1 MYRVNHR
8 QSVTQS
14 QGQSD
19 MTATQTQTPATLS
32 LAQLQIAQAQMAFDR
47 YDFGAPVRIVR
58 RGFVNY
64 GDHVTTEVEFQ
75 NENGVFDNGPKGG
88 FLVYFAAGSYQI
100 EDARAMI
107 HGSQIGHMP
116 GAELREFE
124 ARLDEGVDMLDMEG
138 VELVEQWLEARDE
151 SKGYILGVRIG
162 DAGRV
167 HDLRSHPIVEAE
179 EAIQEAISDDRA
191 GVSVLITG
199 QRADR
204 IREAVA
210 VRRVTLQAAA
220 QNARTPGS
228 PAI

>member
-1 MYRVNHR
+1 
-8 QSVTQS
+8 
-14 QGQSD
+14 
-19 MTATQTQTPATLS
+19 MTATNTQTPATLLLS
-32 LAQLQIAQAQMAFDR
+32 QLQLAQAQMAFDR

-75 NENGVFDNGPKGG
+75 NEHGVFENGPKGG

-100 EDARAMI
+100 DDARAMI

-116 GAELREFE
+116 GAELREFD

-151 SKGYILGVRIG
+151 SKGYVLGVRIG

-167 HDLRSHPIVEAE
+167 HDLGRHPIADAE
-179 EAIQEAISDDRA
+179 RSIREAISEERG
-191 GVSVLITG
+191 GVTVLITG

-204 IREAVA
+204 LREAVA
-210 VRRVTLQAAA
+210 ARRIVLQAD
-220 QNARTPGS
+220 ARNTRKLGS
-228 PAI
+228 PAV

>member
-1 MYRVNHR
+1 
-8 QSVTQS
+8 
-14 QGQSD
+14 

-32 LAQLQIAQAQMAFDR
+32 LAQLQLAQAQMAFDR

-75 NENGVFDNGPKGG
+75 NEHGVFDNGPKGG
-88 FLVYFAAGSYQI
+88 FLVYFAAGSYQL
-100 EDARAMI
+100 DDVRAMI

-124 ARLDEGVDMLDMEG
+124 SRLDEGVDMLDMEG
-138 VELVEQWLEARDE
+138 VEFVEQWLEVRDQ

-167 HDLRSHPIVEAE
+167 HDLRRHPITDAE
-179 EAIQEAISDDRA
+179 KAIQEAISDERG
-191 GVSVLITG
+191 GVTVLITG

-204 IREAVA
+204 LREAVA
-210 VRRVTLQAAA
+210 ARRIVLQADAR
-220 QNARTPGS
+220 NTRTPGF
-228 PAI
+228 PAV